1 MDNTIF
7 SFCHFFLSE
16 DRCYCEICTCRVC
29 QHSSQFSFMLDCQ
42 HPECF
47 RVRTDKKRVQE
58 VEAVS
63 KVMGRTNNRKNPCF
77 VGICLNRTLFFS
89 RGLNYEDS
97 LEKNLLIETCNFF
110 FFPPNFHHAFQ
121 RKFDLPSH
129 CFRLIVC
136 NI

>member
-97 LEKNLLIETCNFF
+97 LENNNNNNKTFDSHQCKLQGLNYYTSLCN
-110 FFPPNFHHAFQ
+110 
-121 RKFDLPSH
+121 KDGD
-129 CFRLIVC
+129 I
-136 NI
+136 I